1 MTLLK
6 IYLNWQTVTNE
17 IEMMYVICIRVM
29 EGLAIEDLKTITT
42 KKKLVYWID
51 ICPDYNTIA
60 NKK

>member
-1 MTLLK
+1 
-6 IYLNWQTVTNE
+6 
-17 IEMMYVICIRVM
+17 MMYVICIRVM